1 MKKRQPNPSLAALLS
16 ESRWSTGELVRA
28 VTELARAQG
37 LELSYHRTAPAHW
50 LTGTRPKDPAPKLIA
65 EAFSRRLRRPVSTA
79 DIGLGQQGA
88 AQEGRPSATDPQ
100 GLLRVIELART
111 DLHPERGPRARERIY
126 DSAQPPARST
136 GRPDD
141 RPLLAAQGAAGD
153 LVALFKELHVR
164 YGGINI
170 RPMLAG
176 YLAHAHRTNDPAA
189 DGQPADHARLTYRMG
204 ALTVDAGHHHLA
216 QQYLLCALDLAA
228 RCGDR
233 PTRALALRMLSF
245 QALSLGY
252 TAQALQLA
260 EQATAVRIPDGPLR
274 ALVLVQRALCRS
286 ATAERSD
293 TLADLLAAERCYD
306 AASGDDDPFL
316 RCPRAEFDYWR
327 GVALSACRADRPAT
341 RAFEESL
348 RQWAGDEHLGLA
360 MTHSAITRSAVSSGA
375 PDRAAAHCEAFLA
388 HYGSTASAYADREL
402 ARVRSLLRT
411 FRRSRT
417 AAELLDRA
425 DSLFPVA
432 GPPPSA
438 AVGPGR

>member
-1 MKKRQPNPSLAALLS
+1 MKERQPNLLLAALLS
-16 ESRWSTGELVRA
+16 EARWSTGELVRA
-28 VTELARAQG
+28 VTRLARAQG

-50 LTGTRPKDPAPKLIA
+50 LTGTRPKEPTPKLIA

-88 AQEGRPSATDPQ
+88 ARQGGPSATGPR
-100 GLLRVIELART
+100 GLPRVMELART
-111 DLHPERGPRARERIY
+111 DLHPEHGPRARERIY
-126 DSAQPPARST
+126 DSAQLPARST
-136 GRPDD
+136 GCPDD
-141 RPLLAAQGAAGD
+141 RQPLAAHGAAGD

-176 YLAHAHRTNDPAA
+176 YLAHADRTNGPVLG
-189 DGQPADHARLTYRMG
+189 GQPADQARLTYRMG
-204 ALTVDAGHHHLA
+204 AMTLDAGHHHLA

-233 PTRALALRMLSF
+233 ATYALSLRILSF

-252 TAQALQLA
+252 TARAFQLA

-274 ALVLVQRALCRS
+274 ALLLGQRAVCRS

-293 TLADLLAAERCYD
+293 AVADLLAAERCYD
-306 AASGDDDPFL
+306 VAPDDDDPFL

-327 GVALSACRADRPAT
+327 GMVLSACRAARPAL
-341 RAFEESL
+341 RAFEASL
-348 RQWAGDEHLGLA
+348 RQWADDEHMGLA
-360 MTHSAITRSAVSSGA
+360 MTYSAIARSAVSSGA
-375 PDRAAAHCEAFLA
+375 PDQAAAHCEAFLA
-388 HYGSTASAYADREL
+388 HYGSIASVYADREL

-411 FRRSRT
+411 FRRNRA
-417 AAELLDRA
+417 AAEVLDRA

-432 GPPPSA
+432 GPPPPA
-438 AVGPGR
+438 AAGRGR